1 MPPPVTYPVETIAKL
16 FDLTPRRVQ
25 QLSAAGV
32 IPRAGHGKYELA
44 PAVRGYV
51 RYLKGA
57 DLGGAAR
64 ADKER
69 LLRARADLMEM
80 EARRATGRLV
90 DVDLVERTWTN
101 IASIIRTRLLALP
114 SKCAPILAGLDPSAA
129 YNLLEAEVHAALQ
142 ELSETEIEVET
153 S

>member
-1 MPPPVTYPVETIAKL
+1 MKEPASYPVETIAKL

-51 RYLKGA
+51 RYLRGA

-80 EARRATGRLV
+80 EARRVAGELV
-90 DVDLVERTWTN
+90 AVQEVEKTWLAIVSLVRQ
-101 IASIIRTRLLALP
+101 RLLAIP
-114 SKCAPILAGLDPSAA
+114 SKCAVLVAGTDAGAA
-129 YNLLEAEVHAALQ
+129 YALLESEVYAALC
-142 ELSETEIEVET
+142 ELSETEIPT
-153 S
+153 RGR